1 MVTVGIGSALDVV
14 NKIPW
19 HQTVQA
25 SVNFCIGSP
34 FLFGC
39 GDIGGSGSARA
50 TVILM
55 YSLQD
60 WIGFCHTGPISL
72 WIDLFVFIS
81 VYFMCFCFILHS
93 CRIIVST
100 VGWTWWD
107 WSLILRTYLSSVL
120 WHCRLGHLTRKSRLQ
135 YDLWCVWWD
144 FKPCSVYLFARL
156 HCIICCMCLCVTCS
170 WMSAAFMIHWS
181 TYLLT

>member
-55 YSLQD
+55 YS
-60 WIGFCHTGPISL
+60 
-72 WIDLFVFIS
+72 
-81 VYFMCFCFILHS
+81 
-93 CRIIVST
+93 
-100 VGWTWWD
+100 
-107 WSLILRTYLSSVL
+107 
-120 WHCRLGHLTRKSRLQ
+120 
-135 YDLWCVWWD
+135 
-144 FKPCSVYLFARL
+144 FARL
-156 HCIICCMCLCVTCS
+156 DWVLSHWAHFTVDRFICVYLCVFYVFLFHT
-170 WMSAAFMIHWS
+170 A
-181 TYLLT
+181 